1 MTNKK
6 IQPAIIGIFV
16 VISIFLFMAAI
27 VIFGGSSYFE
37 KENIVIMYFDGSL
50 QGLSVGAPVT
60 YRGVTVGQVKEIKIH
75 IQTNANSNQK
85 LTIPVLVSLSAGKT
99 LIVDNPENNNGDNVN
114 IFLEAMCEDG
124 LRAKL
129 KVVSIVTGKR
139 FIDLAFYE
147 NSTPVYRDTNRE
159 YFEIPTLP
167 SEMHQI
173 TKMLENINLDEL
185 YQKVM
190 NTFTSI
196 EQLTGGL
203 AKTLDN
209 EKTQGLVDE
218 FSTVATN
225 LNQLLLQL
233 ETGIPPILQKVDNGM
248 DQINTLV
255 TDADGVVKTLKSQ
268 LPPIAESIDETLS
281 GIDTTVRQA
290 NDLLTQAGTVLQPSS
305 PLYHNLSTAIQQLE
319 KMAGSIERLSDYIHR
334 NPDTLIFGL
343 QHTGKNTNE

>member
-16 VISIFLFMAAI
+16 VVSIFLFMAAI

-75 IQTNANSNQK
+75 IKTSVNSNQK

-99 LIVDNPENNNGDNVN
+99 LIVDNPDSTNSDNVN

-167 SEMHQI
+167 SEMHQV

-185 YQKVM
+185 YKKVM

-209 EKTQGLVDE
+209 KKTQGLVDE
-218 FSTVATN
+218 FSTAATS

-233 ETGIPPILQKVDNGM
+233 ETGIPPILKKVDKGIS
-248 DQINTLV
+248 QINVLV
-255 TDADGVVKTLKSQ
+255 TDADGVVKTLNSQ
-268 LPPIAESIDETLS
+268 LPPISESIDRTLS
-281 GIDTTVRQA
+281 GIDSTVRQA
-290 NDLLTQAGTVLQPSS
+290 NELLTQAGTVLQPSS
-305 PLYHNLSTAIQQLE
+305 PLYHNLTTAIQQLE

-343 QHTGKNTNE
+343 QNTGKNKNE

>member
-6 IQPAIIGIFV
+6 IQPAMIGIFV
-16 VISIFLFMAAI
+16 VFSIFLFMTAI
-27 VIFGGSSYFE
+27 VIFGGGRFFE
-37 KENIVIMYFDGSL
+37 EENLVIMYFDGSL
-50 QGLSVGAPVT
+50 QGLNVGAPVT
-60 YRGVTVGQVKEIKIH
+60 YRGVTVGQVREIKIH
-75 IQTNANSNQK
+75 IQTNGKSNQK

-99 LIVDNPENNNGDNVN
+99 LIVDNPDREKTDNIN

-139 FIDLAFYE
+139 FIDLAFYK
-147 NSTPVYRDTNRE
+147 NSTPVYRDTNGE

-167 SEMHQI
+167 SEMHQL
-173 TKMLENINLDEL
+173 TKMLENIDLDEL

-203 AKTLDN
+203 AKTLDS

-218 FSTVATN
+218 FSTAATS
-225 LNQLLLQL
+225 LNQLLVQL
-233 ETGIPPILQKVDNGM
+233 ETGITPILKKMDTGL
-248 DQINTLV
+248 DQINELTA
-255 TDADGVVKTLKSQ
+255 DADGVVNSLKTK
-268 LPPIAESIDETLS
+268 LPPIAGSIESTLL
-281 GIDTTVRQA
+281 GINTTVRQA
-290 NDLLTQAGTVLQPSS
+290 NTLLVQAGTVLKPTS
-305 PLYHNLSTAIQQLE
+305 PLYYSLTTAIQQLE
-319 KMAGSIERLSDYIHR
+319 KTAGSIERLSEYIHR

-343 QHTGKNTNE
+343 QNTGENTNE